1 MTIFEGFVLGI
12 VQGVTEV
19 LPISSTAHLILAQTL
34 MGLETKNLS
43 FDVMMNFGSLIA
55 IIIYFRDIWLDLIVG
70 VLNFCKITISVL
82 LADKPNLK
90 PYIPRFNKIKTAYSK
105 DTEFYKSSLQS
116 FQLALFLI
124 LATIP
129 ALMIGYLGGDWI
141 EEYTRKDNIGVV
153 IISLA
158 LIIGGIMLGLAD
170 YLATQKHTL
179 STLNPVKVFVIGLFQ
194 VLALI
199 PGFSRTGSVM
209 TGALFIGLN
218 RKDSAAFAF
227 LLGAPVIF
235 LATIATLPDFIAE
248 YSYSFASLVAF
259 IISGFTTYITIHIL
273 YQIIQKQ
280 SFKIFVAYRIIL
292 GILLLISVYTKIL

>member
-1 MTIFEGFVLGI
+1 MTIFEGFILGL

-19 LPISSTAHLILAQTL
+19 LPISSTAHLILTQTL

-55 IIIYFRDIWLDLIVG
+55 IIIYFWDIWLDLIVG

-82 LADKPNLK
+82 LANKPNLK

-105 DTEFYKSSLQS
+105 DTEFYKNSLQS
-116 FQLALFLI
+116 FQLVLFLS

-129 ALMIGYLGGDWI
+129 ALVIGYLGGDWI
-141 EEYTRKDNIGVV
+141 EGNARTTE
-153 IISLA
+153 IISIA
-158 LIIGGIMLGLAD
+158 LIIGGIMLGFAD
-170 YLATQKHTL
+170 YFATQKYTL
-179 STLNPVKVFVIGLFQ
+179 STLNPIRVLIIGFFQ

-209 TGALFIGLN
+209 TGALFMGLN

-235 LATIATLPDFIAE
+235 IATIAKLQEFIAE
-248 YSYSFASLVAF
+248 YSYSLASLVAF
-259 IISGFTTYITIHIL
+259 ITSGVVTYITIHIL

-280 SFKIFVAYRIIL
+280 SFKIFVAYRLIL
-292 GILLLISVYTKIL
+292 GILLLVAVYTKIL

>member
-1 MTIFEGFVLGI
+1 MNILEGFILGL

-19 LPISSTAHLILAQTL
+19 LPISSTAHLILAQKI
-34 MGLETKNLS
+34 MGIGADNLS
-43 FDVMMNFGSLIA
+43 FEVMMNFGSLIA
-55 IIIYFRDIWLDLIVG
+55 IIIYFWDIWLDLIVG

-82 LADKPNLK
+82 LANKPNLK

-105 DTEFYKSSLQS
+105 DTEFYKNSLQS
-116 FQLALFLI
+116 FQLALFLA

-129 ALMIGYLGGDWI
+129 ALVIGYFGGDWI
-141 EEYTRKDNIGVV
+141 EGNARTTE
-153 IISLA
+153 IISIA
-158 LIIGGIMLGLAD
+158 LIIGAIMLGFAD
-170 YLATQKHTL
+170 YLAAQKYIL
-179 STLNPVKVFVIGLFQ
+179 SMLNPIRVLIIGCFQ

-209 TGALFIGLN
+209 TGALFMGLN

-235 LATIATLPDFIAE
+235 IATIAKLQEFIAE
-248 YSYSFASLVAF
+248 YSYSLASLVAF
-259 IISGFTTYITIHIL
+259 ITSGVVTYITIHIL

-280 SFKIFVAYRIIL
+280 SFKIFVAYRLIL
-292 GILLLISVYTKIL
+292 GILLLVAVYTKIL

>member
-1 MTIFEGFVLGI
+1 MNILEGFILGL

-19 LPISSTAHLILAQTL
+19 LPISSTAHLILAQKI
-34 MGLETKNLS
+34 MGIGADNLS
-43 FDVMMNFGSLIA
+43 FEVMMNFGSLIA
-55 IIIYFRDIWLDLIVG
+55 IIIYFWDIWLDLIVG

-82 LADKPNLK
+82 LANKPNLK

-105 DTEFYKSSLQS
+105 DTEFYKNSLQS
-116 FQLALFLI
+116 FQLALFLA

-129 ALMIGYLGGDWI
+129 ALVIGYFGGDWI
-141 EEYTRKDNIGVV
+141 EGNARTTE
-153 IISLA
+153 IISIA
-158 LIIGGIMLGLAD
+158 LIIGAIMLGFAD
-170 YLATQKHTL
+170 YLAAQKYIL
-179 STLNPVKVFVIGLFQ
+179 SMLNPIRVLIIGCFQ

-209 TGALFIGLN
+209 TGALFMGLN

-235 LATIATLPDFIAE
+235 IATIAKLQEFIAE
-248 YSYSFASLVAF
+248 YSYSLASLVAF
-259 IISGFTTYITIHIL
+259 ITSGVVTYITIHIL

-280 SFKIFVAYRIIL
+280 SFKIFVAYRLIL
-292 GILLLISVYTKIL
+292 GILLLVEVYTKIL

>member
-1 MTIFEGFVLGI
+1 MNILEGFILGL

-19 LPISSTAHLILAQTL
+19 LPISSTAHLILAQKI
-34 MGLETKNLS
+34 MGIGADNLS
-43 FDVMMNFGSLIA
+43 FEVMMNFGSLIA
-55 IIIYFRDIWLDLIVG
+55 IIIYFWDIWLDLIVG

-82 LADKPNLK
+82 LANKPNLK

-105 DTEFYKSSLQS
+105 DTEFYKNSLQS
-116 FQLALFLI
+116 FQLALFLA

-129 ALMIGYLGGDWI
+129 ALVIGYFGGDWI
-141 EEYTRKDNIGVV
+141 EGNARTTE
-153 IISLA
+153 IISIA
-158 LIIGGIMLGLAD
+158 LIIGAIMLGFAD
-170 YLATQKHTL
+170 YLATQKYIL
-179 STLNPVKVFVIGLFQ
+179 SMLNPIRVLIIGCFQ

-209 TGALFIGLN
+209 TGALFMGLN

-235 LATIATLPDFIAE
+235 IATIAKLQEFIAE
-248 YSYSFASLVAF
+248 YSYSLASLVAF
-259 IISGFTTYITIHIL
+259 ITSGVVTYITIHIL

-280 SFKIFVAYRIIL
+280 SFKIFVAYRLIL
-292 GILLLISVYTKIL
+292 GILLLVEVYTKIL

>member
-1 MTIFEGFVLGI
+1 MTIFEGFILGL

-19 LPISSTAHLILAQTL
+19 LPISSTAHLILTQTL

-55 IIIYFRDIWLDLIVG
+55 IIIYFWDIWLDLIVG

-82 LADKPNLK
+82 LANKPNLK

-105 DTEFYKSSLQS
+105 DTEFYKNSLQS
-116 FQLALFLI
+116 FQLALFLS

-129 ALMIGYLGGDWI
+129 ALVIGYLGGDWI
-141 EEYTRKDNIGVV
+141 EGNARTTE
-153 IISLA
+153 IIAIA
-158 LIIGGIMLGLAD
+158 LIIGGIMLGFAD
-170 YLATQKHTL
+170 YFATQKYTL
-179 STLNPVKVFVIGLFQ
+179 STLNPIRVLIIGFFQ

-209 TGALFIGLN
+209 TGALFMGLN

-235 LATIATLPDFIAE
+235 IATIAKLQEFIAE
-248 YSYSFASLVAF
+248 YSYSLASLVAF
-259 IISGFTTYITIHIL
+259 ITSGVVTYITIHIL

-280 SFKIFVAYRIIL
+280 SFKIFVAYRLIL
-292 GILLLISVYTKIL
+292 GILLLVAVYTKIL

>member
-1 MTIFEGFVLGI
+1 MTIFVGFILGL

-19 LPISSTAHLILAQTL
+19 LPISSTAHLILTQTL

-55 IIIYFRDIWLDLIVG
+55 IIIYFWDIWLDLIVG

-82 LADKPNLK
+82 LANKPNLK

-105 DTEFYKSSLQS
+105 DTEFYKNSLQS
-116 FQLALFLI
+116 FQLALFLS

-129 ALMIGYLGGDWI
+129 ALVIGYLGGDWI
-141 EEYTRKDNIGVV
+141 EGNARTTE
-153 IISLA
+153 IIAIA
-158 LIIGGIMLGLAD
+158 LIIGGIMLGFAD
-170 YLATQKHTL
+170 YFATQKYTL
-179 STLNPVKVFVIGLFQ
+179 STLNPIRVLIIGCFQ

-209 TGALFIGLN
+209 TGALFMGLN

-235 LATIATLPDFIAE
+235 IATIAKLQEFIAE
-248 YSYSFASLVAF
+248 YSYSLASLVAF
-259 IISGFTTYITIHIL
+259 ITSGVVTYITIHIL

-280 SFKIFVAYRIIL
+280 SFKIFVAYRLIL
-292 GILLLISVYTKIL
+292 GILLLVAVYTKIL